1 MPGSYKT
8 NAPRHNYSESSKMR
22 IIASA
27 NLNQKRLRTLLSPW
41 LLMAPAIIA
50 VLISLGYPLIR
61 QFLMSFQEFG
71 LKQQFGAEP
80 EWIGITNYQ
89 QILTD
94 PYFWTVFLKSLL
106 FCIWT
111 ASITMILGVGM
122 AVLMLRIH
130 PAIRTI
136 FNTTLIVV
144 WAMPALAS
152 LTVWQWLID
161 PRAGLLNYFLT
172 SIGFEEFKNF
182 NWLANHYTTFYLI
195 ASLIIIWAS
204 IPLVTI
210 TIYAALV
217 QVPTEIIEASAI
229 DGASRKQQLFLIML
243 PMISPVIALIGVLQ
257 VIWDLRVFTQIYV
270 LQQGGGIQEETNL
283 LGTYVYQTGISQGN
297 YGVASA
303 LAMIILILTLLLTGK
318 YLQLL
323 FRQGDVS

>member
-1 MPGSYKT
+1 MRKV
-8 NAPRHNYSESSKMR
+8 APVKLSR
-22 IIASA
+22 
-27 NLNQKRLRTLLSPW
+27 KRLGSLLSPW

-50 VLISLGYPLIR
+50 VLVSLGYPLVR

-71 LKQQFGAEP
+71 LKQQFGAAP
-80 EWIGITNYQ
+80 DWVGFANYQ
-89 QILTD
+89 QILSD

-130 PAIRTI
+130 PAVRTI

-172 SIGFEEFKNF
+172 SLGFTDFKNF
-182 NWLANHYTTFYLI
+182 NWLANHYISFYLI

-210 TIYAALV
+210 TVYAALV
-217 QVPTEIIEASAI
+217 QVPPEILEASAI
-229 DGASRKQQLFLIML
+229 DGASRKQQLFSIML

-270 LQQGGGIQEETNL
+270 LQQAGGIQEETNL

-303 LAMIILILTLLLTGK
+303 LAMIILILTLGLTGK

-323 FRQGDVS
+323 FRQGDVA

>member
-1 MPGSYKT
+1 
-8 NAPRHNYSESSKMR
+8 
-22 IIASA
+22 
-27 NLNQKRLRTLLSPW
+27 
-41 LLMAPAIIA
+41 MAPAIIA
-50 VLISLGYPLIR
+50 VLVSLGYPLVR

-71 LKQQFGAEP
+71 LKQQFGAAP
-80 EWIGITNYQ
+80 DWVGFANYQ
-89 QILTD
+89 QILSD

-130 PAIRTI
+130 PAVRTI

-172 SIGFEEFKNF
+172 SLGFTDFKNF
-182 NWLANHYTTFYLI
+182 NWLANHYISFYLI

-210 TIYAALV
+210 TVYAALV
-217 QVPTEIIEASAI
+217 QVPPEILEASAI
-229 DGASRKQQLFLIML
+229 DGASRKQQLFSIML

-270 LQQGGGIQEETNL
+270 LQQAGGIQEETNL

-303 LAMIILILTLLLTGK
+303 LAMIILILTLGLTGK

-323 FRQGDVS
+323 FRQGDVA